1 MTMNRDA
8 AAEGD
13 KVTVTCNYEQ
23 TSDTGTPTIS
33 WMKDGVALTA
43 EQQKLLSEG
52 DNCGDTQRN
61 RYIISSATTADT
73 GKYKCTATYTINGG
87 AVAVDPNPAAGKD
100 LYIRTLTTTE
110 TTYHVEVDGS
120 LDVVCTV
127 TGNEPDSFKWFNAD
141 GGTLT
146 GATSVQSSHA
156 NNQKTSTLKI
166 TAATELTQQKS
177 YKCKASWSSKYQ
189 PKSLEKIVELKVYG
203 KELFVF

>member
-23 TSDTGTPTIS
+23 TTATGTPTIS
-33 WMKDGVALTA
+33 WMKDGVAMNA

-52 DNCGDTQRN
+52 DNCGNTQRN

-73 GKYKCTATYTINGG
+73 GKYKCTATYTINGSP
-87 AVAVDPNPAAGKD
+87 VAVDPNPAAGKD

-110 TTYHVEVDGS
+110 TTYHVEVGGN
-120 LDVVCTV
+120 LDVVCTA
-127 TGNEPDSFKWFNAD
+127 TGNEADSFKWFNAD
-141 GGTLT
+141 GSTLT
-146 GATSVQSSHA
+146 GATSEQSSFA

-166 TAATELTQQKS
+166 TAATEGSQQKS
-177 YKCKASWSSKYQ
+177 YKCKASWSSKYE
-189 PKSLEKIVELKVYG
+189 PKSLEKVVAVKVYG
-203 KELFVF
+203 KE